1 MDWCYGLGVCLWGEP
16 LILSRLRVLWFSF
29 GQYEE
34 ARGSLHAED
43 VNICPPSPA
52 AFMLANST
60 LPAAAQ
66 PQWDLLVAL
75 MYKNCPFFVFAL
87 LFLLFFFRL
96 HLPFLALKAQLLHFF
111 LGRTHSIWT
120 FAGQASNPSCCCN
133 LHHGY
138 HNPGSLTHCA
148 GPGIE
153 TAPPQRQRQI
163 LNWLGGKRNSFLC
176 PLLNAITRKF
186 KITEVA

>member
-1 MDWCYGLGVCLWGEP
+1 MDWYYGLGVCLWGEP

-87 LFLLFFFRL
+87 LFLLFFFG
-96 HLPFLALKAQLLHFF
+96 FIS
-111 LGRTHSIWT
+111 HSW
-120 FAGQASNPSCCCN
+120 P
-133 LHHGY
+133 
-138 HNPGSLTHCA
+138 
-148 GPGIE
+148 
-153 TAPPQRQRQI
+153 
-163 LNWLGGKRNSFLC
+163 
-176 PLLNAITRKF
+176 
-186 KITEVA
+186 